1 MKRLT
6 AWTLCALL
14 LTGLLAGCRAAG
26 QDGGESRGSQP
37 SASLEP
43 NTASRESAPQ
53 ADVLKTGLAVITSA
67 ADSTSAA
74 GEEGLA
80 DIGSTAVALL
90 VDGDGRIAACA
101 IDAVQSRIPFTAD
114 GALALNAGTV
124 FPSKR
129 ELGKD
134 YGLAEASG
142 IGREWYEQTAA
153 FASYVTGKTVAEV
166 KGMALD
172 ERTAPTEAELS
183 SSVTIAVGGFID
195 DIEKAARN
203 AQALGAREGDSLGLG
218 IATNMRNSKGAGESE
233 GTAQADST
241 YAAVSFAPDGTITSC
256 VLDGSQGAVRF
267 DGSGAITSDLN
278 GPFRTKNELGDSY
291 GMREASGIG
300 KEWYEQAAAYAR
312 YAAGRT
318 VGELEELSVTEKG
331 APAGGELASSVT
343 ISVGPFNEALRKA
356 VEEHNEVCRILTE
369 IGEMRK
375 MENPPITGY
384 EYHVLNLVSY
394 TCPKAF
400 ILPYLRETLA
410 EIKKRKVDA
419 KPWYRARVSIVGSEI
434 DDPMLTKLIENCG
447 AFVVSDRYCFGSTP
461 GREVIELNDTDDV
474 LTQLCLHYMQH
485 SECARYISD
494 EKVQQRRDTADRLAR
509 EFGAEGIIY
518 EQMKYCDYWGFERA
532 LVSHIM
538 AEEKNWPVLSVDRL
552 YNNGN
557 SGQLR
562 TRVQAFVESLEIKR
576 IRKEGGEN

>member
-14 LTGLLAGCRAAG
+14 LTGLLAGCRTAG

-90 VDGDGRIAACA
+90 VDDDGRIAACA

-195 DIEKAARN
+195 GIEKAARN

-278 GPFRTKNELGDSY
+278 GPFRTKNEMGDSY

-318 VGELEELSVTEKG
+318 VDELEELSVTEKG

-356 VEEHNEVCRILTE
+356 AA
-369 IGEMRK
+369 
-375 MENPPITGY
+375 Y
-384 EYHVLNLVSY
+384 
-394 TCPKAF
+394 
-400 ILPYLRETLA
+400 A
-410 EIKKRKVDA
+410 E
-419 KPWYRARVSIVGSEI
+419 
-434 DDPMLTKLIENCG
+434 
-447 AFVVSDRYCFGSTP
+447 
-461 GREVIELNDTDDV
+461 
-474 LTQLCLHYMQH
+474 
-485 SECARYISD
+485 
-494 EKVQQRRDTADRLAR
+494 
-509 EFGAEGIIY
+509 
-518 EQMKYCDYWGFERA
+518 
-532 LVSHIM
+532 
-538 AEEKNWPVLSVDRL
+538 
-552 YNNGN
+552 
-557 SGQLR
+557 
-562 TRVQAFVESLEIKR
+562 
-576 IRKEGGEN
+576 

>member
-14 LTGLLAGCRAAG
+14 LTGLLAGCRTAG

-90 VDGDGRIAACA
+90 VDDDGRIAACA

-142 IGREWYEQTAA
+142 IGREWYEQ
-153 FASYVTGKTVAEV
+153 
-166 KGMALD
+166 
-172 ERTAPTEAELS
+172 
-183 SSVTIAVGGFID
+183 
-195 DIEKAARN
+195 
-203 AQALGAREGDSLGLG
+203 
-218 IATNMRNSKGAGESE
+218 
-233 GTAQADST
+233 
-241 YAAVSFAPDGTITSC
+241 
-256 VLDGSQGAVRF
+256 
-267 DGSGAITSDLN
+267 
-278 GPFRTKNELGDSY
+278 
-291 GMREASGIG
+291 
-300 KEWYEQAAAYAR
+300 AAAYAR

-356 VEEHNEVCRILTE
+356 AA
-369 IGEMRK
+369 
-375 MENPPITGY
+375 Y
-384 EYHVLNLVSY
+384 
-394 TCPKAF
+394 
-400 ILPYLRETLA
+400 A
-410 EIKKRKVDA
+410 E
-419 KPWYRARVSIVGSEI
+419 
-434 DDPMLTKLIENCG
+434 
-447 AFVVSDRYCFGSTP
+447 
-461 GREVIELNDTDDV
+461 
-474 LTQLCLHYMQH
+474 
-485 SECARYISD
+485 
-494 EKVQQRRDTADRLAR
+494 
-509 EFGAEGIIY
+509 
-518 EQMKYCDYWGFERA
+518 
-532 LVSHIM
+532 
-538 AEEKNWPVLSVDRL
+538 
-552 YNNGN
+552 
-557 SGQLR
+557 
-562 TRVQAFVESLEIKR
+562 
-576 IRKEGGEN
+576 